1 MVRYLSFFFVWQG
14 LKQFITINLIM
25 ISLFIVFLIILKY
38 QTAEGLDNPVSIVFK
53 DIGQNVTIHSRVK
66 EIAIYDT
73 SVSWYRQRP
82 SGKMEQITNLNSYKL
97 KDGRYKGELRVNS
110 KDAHLTVSS
119 ATIGDSGRSFAAVL
133 SKKNFKLG
141 SSTVV
146 AVKDPKS
153 LPVMHVFLSR
163 TGTIL
168 CELKGG
174 GPHWSDPQWE
184 TDDAKDRL
192 TLSEAKAK
200 TFVDEHGAFIQS
212 SILSL
217 KDRICVQGS
226 VPASGKDQCQLLL
239 YLSPLAVVLLL
250 VTVTASG
257 LWAWRQ
263 RKQSPI
269 AQREKAS
276 LNLARKHVP
285 YL

>member
-1 MVRYLSFFFVWQG
+1 
-14 LKQFITINLIM
+14 M
-25 ISLFIVFLIILKY
+25 ISLFIVLLIILKY
-38 QTAEGLDNPVSIVFK
+38 QTADPIVFK
-53 DIGQNVTIHSRVK
+53 DIGQSVTIHSRVK
-66 EIAIYDT
+66 EITLYDT
-73 SVSWYRQRP
+73 SVSWYRLRP
-82 SGKMEQITNLNSYKL
+82 SGKMEQITNLYPYKL
-97 KDGRYKGELRVNS
+97 KDGRYSGELPVNS
-110 KDAHLTVSS
+110 KDTHLNVSS

-133 SKKNFKLG
+133 SENNLKLG
-141 SSTVV
+141 SSKVV
-146 AVKDPKS
+146 AVIDPKS
-153 LPVMHVFLSR
+153 LPAMCVFLGC

-184 TDDAKDRL
+184 TDDAKDGL

-217 KDRICVQGS
+217 KDRIRGLNCVCRHSTGVIIRTRVMQDNATSVQGS

-257 LWAWRQ
+257 LWACRR
-263 RKQSPI
+263 RK
-269 AQREKAS
+269 
-276 LNLARKHVP
+276 
-285 YL
+285 